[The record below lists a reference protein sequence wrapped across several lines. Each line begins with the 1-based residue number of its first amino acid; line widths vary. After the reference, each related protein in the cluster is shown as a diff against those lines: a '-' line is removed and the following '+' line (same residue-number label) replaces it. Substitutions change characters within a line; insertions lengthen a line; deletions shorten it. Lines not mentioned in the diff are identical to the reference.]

1 MRRMEP
7 QVNIP
12 QVNTA
17 DGYVAILDTPEGK
30 HTLGICNMTD
40 KAAASMEATRDNI
53 IDIRAMLWDAIRKQ
67 GRGIEISIEDV
78 LKIEEVRHKGRYSV
92 AGYEEEIEWTIRLLQ
107 SHLRRIAAWKDA
119 PEEDRRIFTNLDE
132 FLSQFEEM

>member
-1 MRRMEP
+1 MEP
-7 QVNIP
+7 QVNTP
-12 QVNTA
+12 QVSTA

-40 KAAASMEATRDNI
+40 KAAASMEA
-53 IDIRAMLWDAIRKQ
+53 
-67 GRGIEISIEDV
+67 SIEDV

-107 SHLRRIAAWKDA
+107 SHLQRIAAWKDA